1 MGHLR
6 YDYHMP
12 FRKRENNLVSSAGW
26 LYADLLLVL
35 TIIGFGA
42 IVARRDTDPPP
53 APKVSQLSSTNLNCN
68 EFAIR
73 LDSGLDQTSINQ
85 IVDDEVRS
93 AISNGSLPLGDTSVG
108 LVIIYGGYG
117 SSETVTDGKT
127 RAKNFIPKI
136 KQTEWMNSSELVLG
150 GANQVEIG
158 LDRVSVGPREI
169 LLKVYL
175 VYQGNPASSGC

>member
-1 MGHLR
+1 MAFG
-6 YDYHMP
+6 
-12 FRKRENNLVSSAGW
+12 KRDNNLVSSAGW

-42 IVARRDTDPPP
+42 IVARRETDPPP

-93 AISNGSLPLGDTSVG
+93 SIRNGSLPLGDTSVG

-117 SSETVTDGKT
+117 SSERVTDGKT
-127 RAKNFIPKI
+127 RAKNFISKI

-158 LDRVSVGPREI
+158 SDSVSVGPEEI

>member
-1 MGHLR
+1 MAFG
-6 YDYHMP
+6 
-12 FRKRENNLVSSAGW
+12 KRDNNLVSSAGW

-42 IVARRDTDPPP
+42 LVARRDTDPPP
-53 APKVSQLSSTNLNCN
+53 PPKVTELSSTNLNCN

-73 LDSGLDQTSINQ
+73 LESRADQASVNQ
-85 IVDDEVRS
+85 IVDEEVRY
-93 AISNGSLPLGDTSVG
+93 AISDGNLPLNDTRVG

-127 RAKNFIPKI
+127 YAKNFIPKV
-136 KQTEWMNSSELVLG
+136 KQTEWMSSSELVLG

-175 VYQGNPASSGC
+175 VYQGDPGSSGCS